1 MHRHSSDGSMAPN
14 DLNNPLRDRT
24 GASRTPSEG
33 RRRPVVAPTLIATGL
48 VAAIIAGFW
57 IAVVDDP
64 DGGQAVAVATIKDP
78 SKEPATTGSI
88 ATRPAGIEGRPQV
101 QEVALAGRSMA
112 RVPAG
117 PPPDALIEISA
128 FGPLPRIGADGR
140 RPLEAY
146 SRAADLAAGD
156 ARPRVAI
163 VVGGLGMSQTGTEQA
178 IRVLPEDVTLAF
190 APYGASLQ
198 RWVDKARLEGHE
210 VLLQLPLEPF
220 GYPDQNPGEHTLL
233 ASSDPASYADDLAWN
248 LGRMTSYAGVM
259 NYMGGRF
266 TEDAATV
273 APFLTKIAARG
284 LLYLD
289 DGTSP
294 TSVALDVG
302 RSLGAPVAGADIVL
316 DAERSAAAIE
326 RSLAALEVMARERGS
341 AIGVGSAFPLSTAT
355 IARWARQAADRG
367 ILLVPVSAAAAHETR
382 S

>member
-1 MHRHSSDGSMAPN
+1 MAPN
-14 DLNNPLRDRT
+14 DLQNPLRDRT
-24 GASRTPSEG
+24 GASRPTSGQRG
-33 RRRPVVAPTLIATGL
+33 RPLVAPILTAAALVTAI
-48 VAAIIAGFW
+48 VAAFW

-64 DGGQAVAVATIKDP
+64 DGGQAVAVAAIKGPTKDTGP
-78 SKEPATTGSI
+78 TTTGSI
-88 ATRPAGIEGRPQV
+88 ASRSAGIAGGTQV
-101 QEVALAGRSMA
+101 QEAALAGRPAA

-117 PPPDALIEISA
+117 PAPDALIELSA
-128 FGPLPRIGADGR
+128 FGPLPRIGPDGQ

-146 SRAADLAAGD
+146 SRPSAAAAGD

-163 VVGGLGMSQTGTEQA
+163 VIGGLGMSQTGTEQA

-190 APYGASLQ
+190 APYGGSLQ

-210 VLLQLPLEPF
+210 VLLQLPLEPV
-220 GYPDQNPGEHTLL
+220 GYPAQDPGEHTLI
-233 ASSDPASYADDLAWN
+233 ASSDPASYEDDLAWN

-266 TEDAATV
+266 TGDAEVV
-273 APFLTKIAARG
+273 APFLSRIAARG

-294 TSVALDVG
+294 DSVALDLG

-316 DAERSAAAIE
+316 DMERSAAAIE

-341 AIGVGSAFPLSTAT
+341 AIGVASAFPLSTAT
-355 IARWARQAADRG
+355 IARWARTAADRG
-367 ILLVPVSAAAAHETR
+367 IVLVPVSAAAGNDGR